1 MSEIKRKGTVRR
13 APGGGGGGGG
23 GGKPK
28 KNISIVK
35 QGMKQLYP
43 EKDSFVPECE

>member
-1 MSEIKRKGTVRR
+1 MSEVRRKGTVRR
-13 APGGGGGGGG
+13 APGGGGGGG

-43 EKDSFVPECE
+43 EKPGSFVPESE